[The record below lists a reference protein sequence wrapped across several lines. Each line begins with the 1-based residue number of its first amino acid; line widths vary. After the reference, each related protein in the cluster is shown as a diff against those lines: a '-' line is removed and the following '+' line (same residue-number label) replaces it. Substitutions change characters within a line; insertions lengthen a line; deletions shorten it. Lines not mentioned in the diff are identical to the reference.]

1 MILGLG
7 SVGADDV
14 RSLYAAEGLVGY
26 GAVIIAF
33 LGGVH
38 WGFTLGEHDTLTG
51 GVPARLARAR
61 LVLGVIPSLIG
72 WAAILCGVVG
82 RPVVSLL
89 ILIAG
94 FIAVLVME
102 FRAEKRDL
110 LPGDYLALRTVL
122 TAIVVAILTAVLVV
136 RSIGGHVLL

>member
-1 MILGLG
+1 M
-7 SVGADDV
+7 
-14 RSLYAAEGLVGY
+14 
-26 GAVIIAF
+26 AF

-51 GVPARLARAR
+51 GVPARLVRAR
-61 LVLGVIPSLIG
+61 LVLGIVPSVIGWGAISFGIVGQPVISLLLLIG
-72 WAAILCGVVG
+72 
-82 RPVVSLL
+82 
-89 ILIAG
+89 G
-94 FIAVLVME
+94 FIAILVME

-122 TAIVVAILTAVLVV
+122 TAIVVAILTAVLVI